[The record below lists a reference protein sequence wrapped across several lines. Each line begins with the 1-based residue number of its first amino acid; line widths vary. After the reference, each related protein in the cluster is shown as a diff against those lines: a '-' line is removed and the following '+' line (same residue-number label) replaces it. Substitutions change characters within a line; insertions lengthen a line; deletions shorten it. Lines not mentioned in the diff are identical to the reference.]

1 MRRSKYFLS
10 FLPLLTL
17 FVCKPALAY
26 IGPGAGITLLS
37 AIWGVIVAFFLAIG
51 AVLLWPIRV
60 LFRRRQNR
68 AAKAASETANPG
80 APADR
85 GN

>member
-10 FLPLLTL
+10 FLPLLAL
-17 FVCKPALAY
+17 LVCKPALAY

-37 AIWGVIVAFFLAIG
+37 AIWGVIVALFLAIG
-51 AVLLWPIRV
+51 AVLLWPIRI

-68 AAKAASETANPG
+68 AAKSASAAADPAASPE
-80 APADR
+80 R

>member
-10 FLPLLTL
+10 LLPLLTL
-17 FVCKPALAY
+17 LVCKPAMAY

-60 LFRRRQNR
+60 LFRRRHNR
-68 AAKAASETANPG
+68 AAKNASKTADSG
-80 APADR
+80 ASPDR
-85 GN
+85 GT